1 MIQPRPFK
9 FVCPQCGYSKVVKPK
24 SDALSPLDMMNICPK
39 CQTKMEHK
47 ELNAF
52 DLIISIFK

>member
-1 MIQPRPFK
+1 MIQPKPFK
-9 FVCPQCGYSKVVKPK
+9 CVCPKCGYSQVVKPK
-24 SDALSPLDMMNICPK
+24 SDVLSPLDTMNICPK